1 MLSYWWFDAIR
12 MGDDESLRSHVGE
25 RERGKWEDVLE
36 EKWIEFDSELDR

>member
-1 MLSYWWFDAIR
+1 MLSY
-12 MGDDESLRSHVGE
+12 DDLMPSAWEMMRAWEVMLE